1 MSRNYKSLKY
11 SEQELI
17 NKFYEYIDHGI
28 KIHEH
33 LLLALNKYLKKEN
46 YEDIL
51 NEIFEMEKI
60 SNIKQADLLDDS
72 TWIISKEQPQASHLR
87 FIIAI
92 ISSSNDIERICD
104 YANNVAKFLM
114 KNKNISDKKLE
125 VIIDL
130 QQSALQNYIDVVN
143 HLKEN
148 EAEDTYKFAD
158 IRQQEFESKY
168 KRYLKQFRQY
178 DLNSDDELQLNLLID
193 MILTIKNIER
203 INDHLV
209 NIIEY
214 FVYIKES
221 SFFFDKK
228 L

>member
-17 NKFYEYIDHGI
+17 SKFYEYIDHGI
-28 KIHEH
+28 KIHEK
-33 LLLALNKYLKKEN
+33 LLQALCN
-46 YEDIL
+46 YKNHEPYQGIL
-51 NEIFEMEKI
+51 DEIFKMEKH

-72 TWIISKEQPQASHLR
+72 TWIISKEQPQTSHLR

-104 YANNVAKFLM
+104 YANNVAKFLL
-114 KNKNISDKKLE
+114 KNDNISSQKLD

-130 QQSALQNYIDVVN
+130 QENSLNNYKDVVA

-148 EAEDTYKFAD
+148 NAEETYKFAD

-168 KRYLKQFRQY
+168 KRYLKNFKKY
-178 DLNSDDELQLNLLID
+178 DLNSEDELQLNLLID
-193 MILTIKNIER
+193 TILVIKNIER

-209 NIIEY
+209 NIVEY

-228 L
+228 I

>member
-28 KIHEH
+28 KIHET
-33 LLLALNKYLKKEN
+33 LLKALYNYKNGEPYLELLD
-46 YEDIL
+46 DI
-51 NEIFEMEKI
+51 FKMEKH

-72 TWIISKEQPQASHLR
+72 TWVISKEQPQASHLR

-104 YANNVAKFLM
+104 YANNVAKFLK
-114 KNKNISDKKLE
+114 KNDNITPQKLD

-130 QQSALQNYIDVVN
+130 QEEALTNYKDVVT

-148 EAEDTYKFAD
+148 DAEETYKFAD

-168 KRYLKQFRQY
+168 KRYLKNFKKY
-178 DLNSDDELQLNLLID
+178 DINSEDELQLNLLVD
-193 MILTIKNIER
+193 TILVIKNIER

-209 NIIEY
+209 NIVEY

-228 L
+228 I

>member
-28 KIHEH
+28 AIHEK
-33 LLLALNKYLKKEN
+33 LLIALNKYRNGEDYKEVVK
-46 YEDIL
+46 
-51 NEIFEMEKI
+51 EIFKMEKI

-104 YANNVAKFLM
+104 YANNVAKFL
-114 KNKNISDKKLE
+114 NNNDNISNKKLDI
-125 VIIDL
+125 VIDL
-130 QQSALQNYIDVVN
+130 QQDVIKNYKDVIE
-143 HLKEN
+143 HLKQN

-168 KRYLKQFRQY
+168 KRYLRMFKQY

-193 MILTIKNIER
+193 MILMIKYIER

-209 NIIEY
+209 NIVEY

-228 L
+228 I